1 MMRLAEMK
9 HEKKTIGKVRG
20 LAMQRR
26 RKERDI
32 TLSIRLIAIDMDG
45 TVLRS
50 DRTISQ
56 RTMDDLEK
64 AIAQG
69 IWVVPCT
76 GRVHNNLPEPIQ
88 KLQGVHYVVSS
99 NGANV
104 ADLDKDEVIYRD
116 LLKMDKAVRILQE
129 LHRRGHARLIY
140 FEGKSYMQQSDLDI
154 VGKFE
159 DKESEMMRFYRE
171 RQIFVENICAFVQQ
185 NGDVEK
191 IFVPYLDQEQENSL
205 WKWLEEHEDVTVTSS
220 VKGNIEIN
228 EGTANKGSGLKWLCD
243 RLDIDASEVMALGDQ
258 KNDEGMLRYAGYS
271 VAMGNA
277 VPEMKAVARYET
289 DTNDN
294 DGVAKAI
301 ERYAL

>member
-1 MMRLAEMK
+1 MMEQ
-9 HEKKTIGKVRG
+9 EKDRKICDKR
-20 LAMQRR
+20 AREPCPNCD
-26 RKERDI
+26 KER
-32 TLSIRLIAIDMDG
+32 TETVSIRLIAIDMDG

-56 RTMDDLEK
+56 RTMDDLRQ
-64 AIAQG
+64 AIDQG

-88 KLQGVHYVVSS
+88 QLEGIHYVVSS

-116 LLKMDKAVRILQE
+116 LLRADKAVRILRE

-140 FEGKSYMQQSDLDI
+140 FEGKSYMQKSDLEI
-154 VGKFE
+154 VRSLGGE
-159 DKESEMMRFYRE
+159 DSEMLRFYRD
-171 RQIFVENICAFVQQ
+171 RQIFVEDISAFVQE
-185 NGDVEK
+185 NGDIEK
-191 IFVPYLDQEQENSL
+191 IFVPYLSKQEENSI
-205 WKWLEEHEDVTVTSS
+205 WQWLEQNEEVTITSS
-220 VKGNIEIN
+220 VKGNIEVN

-243 RLDIDASEVMALGDQ
+243 RLGITADEVMALGDQ

-294 DGVAKAI
+294 DGVAQAI

>member
-1 MMRLAEMK
+1 MK
-9 HEKKTIGKVRG
+9 
-20 LAMQRR
+20 
-26 RKERDI
+26 
-32 TLSIRLIAIDMDG
+32 IRLIAIDMDG

-50 DRTISQ
+50 DRTVSQ
-56 RTMDDLEK
+56 RTMDALEQ
-64 AIAQG
+64 AIQQG

-76 GRVHNNLPEPIQ
+76 RRVHSNLPIPIQ
-88 KLQGVHYVVSS
+88 QLKGVHYVVSS

-104 ADLDKDEVIYRD
+104 ANLDKDQVIYRN
-116 LLKMDKAVRILQE
+116 LLKQEKAVRILQE
-129 LHRRGHARLIY
+129 LHRRGHMGLVY

-154 VGKFE
+154 VREFE
-159 DKESEMMRFYRE
+159 EEGSELMCFYRD
-171 RQIFVENICAFVQQ
+171 RQVFVDDMAEFVRK

-191 IFVPYLDQEQENSL
+191 IFIPFLNQEQENSL
-205 WKWLEEHEDVTVTSS
+205 WKWLEEHEDVTITSS

-228 EGTANKGSGLKWLCD
+228 EGTANKGTGLKWLCD
-243 RLDIDASEVMALGDQ
+243 KLGIDAAQVMAVGDQ

-301 ERYAL
+301 ERYVLQ